1 MAEGK
6 CNKKRRNKTTSSGI
20 PTARRLIRHLTKHRF
35 DAAAIDAYVKTGAA
49 ARKATGLA
57 LPELPT
63 AKELAAS
70 RASTMAHRAKWA
82 DRANQMRQKELQQ

>member
-35 DAAAIDAYVKTGAA
+35 DATAIDAYVKTGAA
-49 ARKATGLA
+49 ARKATGLK

-63 AKELAAS
+63 AKELAAFK
-70 RASTMAHRAKWA
+70 ASAIAHKAK
-82 DRANQMRQKELQQ
+82 MIQKELQQ